1 MIRLSRR
8 MVFVASNMSA
18 STSCLRSAPGS
29 RLVSAFN
36 AALDNHSIVFARR
49 SSPADSEHANGRDQ
63 TTVDNGGEGGIRTH
77 GTRKGSTVFE
87 TARFNR
93 SRTSP
98 YLHSTW
104 FPNHLREVSPTGF
117 LLQNRQCH
125 HFGTIPRNQPN
136 RPPFCF
142 AVRVGIAHR
151 HRHRRMAKQLLHRH
165 QVSTIS

>member
-1 MIRLSRR
+1 MLSRY
-8 MVFVASNMSA
+8 S
-18 STSCLRSAPGS
+18 
-29 RLVSAFN
+29 
-36 AALDNHSIVFARR
+36 
-49 SSPADSEHANGRDQ
+49 
-63 TTVDNGGEGGIRTH
+63 GGEGGIRTH

-165 QVSTIS
+165 QASTISGQPRGKRVPEGVPRHVLESSLAAGLLQAEPKVFPLSARLGVVENVFTFA

>member
-36 AALDNHSIVFARR
+36 AGLDNHSIVFARR

-98 YLHSTW
+98 DWACELIISNRPRLFGMAGGPGRATPPLSTE
-104 FPNHLREVSPTGF
+104 PRALASG
-117 LLQNRQCH
+117 LLQ
-125 HFGTIPRNQPN
+125 
-136 RPPFCF
+136 
-142 AVRVGIAHR
+142 AA
-151 HRHRRMAKQLLHRH
+151 
-165 QVSTIS
+165 